1 MMSTLVAIRCLCCAR
16 GARAWAQGE
25 WTVVGLVNTTPFSF
39 DIMFQSNNYQC
50 NLILALNV
58 LTINICDGVVYKVV
72 NVWAAVRTSISRG
85 S

>member
-1 MMSTLVAIRCLCCAR
+1 VLCA

-50 NLILALNV
+50 NLILALM
-58 LTINICDGVVYKVV
+58 Y
-72 NVWAAVRTSISRG
+72 
-85 S
+85 